1 MGTKIGASGQVLVPK
16 MGPFFGSHFGNHKW
30 GLKYKVNNGPRSG
43 SQNENQIWT
52 PNWVPPIAL
61 RGRKVVPKMGPFFG
75 SQTGH
80 PQFAFLGPPFRA
92 LGQGFGF
99 SWMWQSGFFYPSP
112 PLPFLPSFP
121 SPSFRLAPAPPHS
134 CLPPFVPTPFLLPCS
149 VARLFPVPSF
159 PAPSSPSLTRRRFL
173 VSLLLRLARHSA

>member
-1 MGTKIGASGQVLVPK
+1 MDPKLGTAKCLAGPK
-16 MGPFFGSHFGNHKW
+16 RGTQNRSFFWFSNWAPAVRLFGPAVHAPS
-30 GLKYKVNNGPRSG
+30 
-43 SQNENQIWT
+43 T
-52 PNWVPPIAL
+52 
-61 RGRKVVPKMGPFFG
+61 
-75 SQTGH
+75 
-80 PQFAFLGPPFRA
+80 A

-99 SWMWQSGFFYPSP
+99 SWMWRSGFFYPSP
-112 PLPFLPSFP
+112 PLPFLPSVP

-173 VSLLLRLARHSA
+173 VSLLLRLARHCSRFNMHA